1 MDNIKPSTWLLMGG
15 GIVLLLSTFL
25 DWVSV
30 GPFGAN
36 AWDTEFFGLLGI
48 YCAIIGLI
56 IGGGIALRQ
65 FGNVNMPDQIMGFTH
80 EQIHLIGAEFA
91 LLITIGLLVRGD
103 VGIGLWL
110 GLLGSAAMMAG
121 AVMDLKG
128 TGTETAAPSQF

>member
-36 AWDTEFFGLLGI
+36 AWDTDFFGLLGI

-91 LLITIGLLVRGD
+91 LLITIGFLVRGD